1 MPKVKKYNKITFIDI
16 GTHKGQEL
24 LSLFSF
30 RQPLKSLVITII
42 ASFLR
47 TIIKLEIKQFNIA
60 VIKNKIRTCIT
71 CLQAKKSRDKFH
83 LISVEPNYRL
93 FNHRIYSMIDDLFP
107 LAVGDSE
114 GQDIE
119 LRKLFHANRDI
130 YSQGSSIYSNKP
142 NVNLD
147 HFYHVACIRPDT
159 LVKEIYKLPALKDLP
174 IIIRINCEGS
184 EDELIREFF
193 NVFGDRVLLVLGS
206 LDDVGRIKGEE
217 CQLKLMEYIRSKKID
232 FIKFS
237 EDQSSWLE
245 SHKSILGFLKE

>member
-142 NVNLD
+142 KPYDIPFKYL
-147 HFYHVACIRPDT
+147 
-159 LVKEIYKLPALKDLP
+159 
-174 IIIRINCEGS
+174 
-184 EDELIREFF
+184 
-193 NVFGDRVLLVLGS
+193 
-206 LDDVGRIKGEE
+206 
-217 CQLKLMEYIRSKKID
+217 
-232 FIKFS
+232 
-237 EDQSSWLE
+237 
-245 SHKSILGFLKE
+245 